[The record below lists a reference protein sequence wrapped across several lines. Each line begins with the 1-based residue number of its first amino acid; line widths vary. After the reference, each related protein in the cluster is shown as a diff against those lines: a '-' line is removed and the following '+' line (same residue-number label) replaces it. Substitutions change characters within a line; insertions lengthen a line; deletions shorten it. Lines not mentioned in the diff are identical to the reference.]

1 MYIKYKQICISQ
13 KYFFKMI
20 FSSKN
25 IQLYV
30 KCPTKNW
37 LVTKPRT
44 LACEQRAHC
53 LHKRPVQMLLLCPIT
68 SRSRVHTVSS
78 GRAGA
83 PLTHTAIIWLYP
95 LLHMG
100 SLPFADG
107 LNPLSER
114 ERERLS
120 FSLRPADQS
129 VTSLPGCI
137 KDHMVV
143 LQLRR
148 SKEKYARKQLWSLT
162 CSNPVY

>member
-1 MYIKYKQICISQ
+1 MYQSKGFYKKDFFHQKISNFILSVPQ
-13 KYFFKMI
+13 KI
-20 FSSKN
+20 GLLQSLEHQPVSKE
-25 IQLYV
+25 
-30 KCPTKNW
+30 
-37 LVTKPRT
+37 RT
-44 LACEQRAHC
+44 VW
-53 LHKRPVQMLLLCPIT
+53 LHKRPVQMLLLCPIM
-68 SRSRVHTVSS
+68 SRSWVHTVSS

-83 PLTHTAIIWLYP
+83 PLTQTAIIWLYP
-95 LLHMG
+95 VLHMG

-143 LQLRR
+143 LQLSR
-148 SKEKYARKQLWSLT
+148 SKEKYAQKQLWSLT
-162 CSNPVY
+162 CSNPVYQT